1 MCFCKA
7 KSGGICIFVRENLC
21 KYVSVKNQFTRSSHC
36 TLWFEIDDRLLF
48 NETLFGV
55 IYIPPENSLYSDISM
70 FDDIEDV
77 LINVDSQVC
86 LLGDF
91 NAHTSN
97 VNEYIVY

>member
-1 MCFCKA
+1 MLVLKINLHVLVIAHCGLKLLIDYCLMKLYLELF
-7 KSGGICIFVRENLC
+7 IF
-21 KYVSVKNQFTRSSHC
+21 
-36 TLWFEIDDRLLF
+36 LLRI
-48 NETLFGV
+48 V
-55 IYIPPENSLYSDISM
+55 CSDISM

-97 VNEYIVY
+97 VNEYSVY

>member
-7 KSGGICIFVRENLC
+7 KSGGICVFVRKNLC
-21 KYVSVKNQFTRSSHC
+21 KYVSVKNQFTHSSHC

-70 FDDIEDV
+70 FDDI
-77 LINVDSQVC
+77 
-86 LLGDF
+86 
-91 NAHTSN
+91 
-97 VNEYIVY
+97 